1 MTSTTNKIIIASVI
15 VILAIGAVSAAAF
28 YTVNNQLSTVLGQ
41 LSALNSQISSMSG
54 QINSLNNTLT
64 GLTNAQTEI
73 MNIIQTLIDSTYPMT
88 ITDAAGR
95 AITLYSAPERIVS
108 GAPSVTEILFAL
120 NLSQQVV
127 GVDSYSDYPPE
138 LLSLEATGA
147 IQVVGGV
154 STLDVEKVA
163 ALAPDLV
170 IIDYGMQGQFIDT
183 LSDLGLTV
191 IALKSDSI
199 LVVEQNILLLGK
211 INDRSSEAVAIVGEI
226 ESTVQS
232 ITASL
237 EGVNDTRVLELM
249 WLDPMYTTGSGTY
262 LNEIIEIAGGTNI
275 MADKSGWGVT
285 NPEEILL
292 KNPDVVIFD
301 TMYLSMTYSEV
312 FGTFTALEGFENVN
326 AIINGDVYVLT
337 NQSANLVERAGPRIV
352 DAIKLMACIL
362 HPDIFNVTIPTLLG
376 DDYPNYIR

>member
-199 LVVEQNILLLGK
+199 LLVEQNILLLVK

-275 MADKSGWGVT
+275 MATS
-285 NPEEILL
+285 
-292 KNPDVVIFD
+292 
-301 TMYLSMTYSEV
+301 SS
-312 FGTFTALEGFENVN
+312 
-326 AIINGDVYVLT
+326 LT
-337 NQSANLVERAGPRIV
+337 PCTSP
-352 DAIKLMACIL
+352 
-362 HPDIFNVTIPTLLG
+362 
-376 DDYPNYIR
+376 